1 MYLIDWCINHTYV
14 SCMSMYMMRQN
25 KSDMYT
31 STYINDIHLHI
42 SCLMDQTTMKDI
54 PENYDDIK
62 LFWWFTNTSE
72 LDNNFCC
79 LKTAFQ
85 DLCFVQDD
93 LLWAKPQGEKMEIQQ
108 NLRDFVGS
116 SRWWQRD
123 INRFIYYNICHMFT
137 CIQKTGMCVIYMPS
151 PSNPI
156 QTHRW
161 KYEQLGVFW
170 ITTTWTSWYSDTKN
184 RQTSVTVF
192 DGVAKGELNRPWWI
206 TGKFWQTCIY
216 AIYIVEP
223 LLFGIILLKEATL
236 CLPDVEVPTLCW
248 CMPMAF

>member
-1 MYLIDWCINHTYV
+1 MTLSCFGGSPTLQNLIT
-14 SCMSMYMMRQN
+14 
-25 KSDMYT
+25 T
-31 STYINDIHLHI
+31 SAAW
-42 SCLMDQTTMKDI
+42 
-54 PENYDDIK
+54 K
-62 LFWWFTNTSE
+62 LLS
-72 LDNNFCC
+72 
-79 LKTAFQ
+79 KTFA
-85 DLCFVQDD
+85 LS
-93 LLWAKPQGEKMEIQQ
+93 KMIFSGQ
-108 NLRDFVGS
+108 NLRVRRWKS
-116 SRWWQRD
+116 SKISEILLDHLGWWQRD

-223 LLFGIILLKEATL
+223 LLFWDYSSQGGYSMPARCWSSNTEKPSWSRLKAGSKLACTTMNKL
-236 CLPDVEVPTLCW
+236 HSHISFDRVEKLIVTGAMKQYACI
-248 CMPMAF
+248 